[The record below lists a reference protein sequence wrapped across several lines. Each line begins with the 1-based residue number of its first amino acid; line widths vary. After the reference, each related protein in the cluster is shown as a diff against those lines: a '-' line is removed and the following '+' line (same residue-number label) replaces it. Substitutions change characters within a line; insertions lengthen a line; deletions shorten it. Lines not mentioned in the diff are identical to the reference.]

1 MKVLKEVERTMKVL
15 LAIDGT
21 AQSDAAVNAISSL
34 KLDSVSEI
42 QIFTVIDMALPM
54 AHDIYT
60 GMIVNTVDIEKAA
73 NEVAASALES
83 TRTAVEKL
91 VGDMGCMIVTSSE
104 VGSPES
110 KIVEKAEEAGSDL
123 IIMGSH
129 GYNTWERL
137 LLGSVSDSV
146 IHHAPCSVLVVRT
159 NNQA

>member
-1 MKVLKEVERTMKVL
+1 MKVL

-21 AQSDAAVNAISSL
+21 SQSDAAIDMIASL
-34 KLDSVSEI
+34 SLDKVSEV
-42 QIFTVIDMALPM
+42 QVFTVIDMALPM

-60 GMIVNTVDIEKAA
+60 GMIMNTVEIEKAA
-73 NEVAASALES
+73 NDMADEALAEAKQ
-83 TRTAVEKL
+83 AVEKIFAGSKT
-91 VGDMGCMIVTSSE
+91 VITTSSA

-110 KIVEKAEEAGSDL
+110 KIVGAAESLNANL

-146 IHHAPCSVLVVRT
+146 IHHAPCSVLVVR
-159 NNQA
+159 NPGE